1 MSQADLLAQIGLQEE
16 CKDVQQREQDLL
28 IPAYKDGYSVMYGTK
43 DFFLVFKLLATIY
56 ERLVKAQQL
65 IREKVEED
73 LKSKENLELIS
84 MAGDDEETQAKL
96 KDFKVKATRERFA
109 MMVSAMIS
117 NMSVSQKLD

>member
-1 MSQADLLAQIGLQEE
+1 
-16 CKDVQQREQDLL
+16 
-28 IPAYKDGYSVMYGTK
+28 MYGTK

-73 LKSKENLELIS
+73 LRNKENLELIGL
-84 MAGDDEETQAKL
+84 AGDDEETQARL
-96 KDFKVKATRERFA
+96 IEFKAKASKERFA

-117 NMSVSQKLD
+117 NISIQ

>member
-1 MSQADLLAQIGLQEE
+1 
-16 CKDVQQREQDLL
+16 
-28 IPAYKDGYSVMYGTK
+28 MYGTK

-73 LKSKENLELIS
+73 LRNKENLELIGL
-84 MAGDDEETQAKL
+84 AGDDEETQARL
-96 KDFKVKATRERFA
+96 SDFKAKASKERFA

-117 NMSVSQKLD
+117 NISIQ